1 MSAAIF
7 LSIPQS
13 SVLAKVD
20 SRLTNS
26 VDQPKGQ
33 GEQDKTFSGRS
44 RVMKRV
50 RFLAVKIPSSVD
62 I

>member
-33 GEQDKTFSGRS
+33 GEQG
-44 RVMKRV
+44 
-50 RFLAVKIPSSVD
+50 KIHFQVGD
-62 I
+62 ELN